1 MAQELCLALR
11 QNALENPENPD
22 PQLALTIAVA
32 EICEDLAIDQVA
44 AERQLTVTEE
54 TILSAYGE
62 LPAGYEGV
70 SRNGWLWEYRHEL
83 LHQELYRIYYLEIC
97 GQAPAEES
105 LPCNEEVDAA
115 LGEAL
120 AAVRPEADQAVLAPA
135 LADLDW
141 DAVLARL
148 LDSPFAD
155 R

>member
-1 MAQELCLALR
+1 M
-11 QNALENPENPD
+11 
-22 PQLALTIAVA
+22 
-32 EICEDLAIDQVA
+32 A
-44 AERQLTVTEE
+44 AERQLTVTED

-141 DAVLARL
+141 DAVLERL

-155 R
+155 L

>member
-1 MAQELCLALR
+1 MLG
-11 QNALENPENPD
+11 LEGETI
-22 PQLALTIAVA
+22 ALTVDGQTVTVE
-32 EICEDLAIDQVA
+32 EICEDLAIDRVA

-141 DAVLARL
+141 DAVLERL

-155 R
+155 L